1 MQTVIQFAVRFCAIA
16 QNIKGVMKKGKQ
28 LMAIYHFSMKTISRS
43 AGRTATAAAAYRAGV
58 AITDMKTGEIHNYV
72 YKKGVLG
79 KGIVLPANAPKW
91 AFDREKL
98 WNAAEESEKRKN
110 STVAREIVLA
120 LPAELDGQVRERMVR
135 AFAEK
140 LSIRHK
146 VAVDYALHEPNAKGD
161 NRNYHAHLLMS
172 TRRLTADG
180 FTEKTRELDERK
192 SGEVEYWREEWA
204 NHANRYLAEH
214 NRPERISHL
223 SLAEQGIDREP
234 TRHKGV
240 AATAIERKNR
250 TAILENPG
258 LNYMEKSRALHKLE
272 PLRIA
277 EPPAPSGYNFGQELP
292 NLENIEVVEVPKLI
306 GKGILSDEDVIELF
320 HQAGEVAALEL
331 DLHMLMED
339 RSELVR
345 QLEMQRAKEAAGIKL
360 VEILPTLTDRQKA
373 GLAKILKTSREAAEH
388 LPQND
393 REKQL
398 AHTMERV
405 IELAKTAQ
413 GRAALDMA
421 AGNNLFERREP
432 EREEPRGYERDDD
445 LEMGR

>member
-1 MQTVIQFAVRFCAIA
+1 
-16 QNIKGVMKKGKQ
+16 
-28 LMAIYHFSMKTISRS
+28 
-43 AGRTATAAAAYRAGV
+43 
-58 AITDMKTGEIHNYV
+58 
-72 YKKGVLG
+72 
-79 KGIVLPANAPKW
+79 
-91 AFDREKL
+91 
-98 WNAAEESEKRKN
+98 
-110 STVAREIVLA
+110 
-120 LPAELDGQVRERMVR
+120 
-135 AFAEK
+135 
-140 LSIRHK
+140 
-146 VAVDYALHEPNAKGD
+146 
-161 NRNYHAHLLMS
+161 MS

-258 LNYMEKSRALHKLE
+258 LNYMEKPRALHKLE

-345 QLEMQRAKEAAGIKL
+345 QLEAQRAKEAAGIKL
-360 VEILPTLTDRQKA
+360 AEILPTLTDRQKA